1 MSLEINLELS
11 DDDLVHFKDALRQAQ
26 DTVRTRD
33 PATIIAD
40 AHKILEETR
49 DQHLPSFIRE
59 RLDQVG
65 PMIDMAEDVGFE
77 LSADERERVY
87 ASLVY
92 LADPLDFIPDTVP
105 VLGFLDDAIMIDLCA
120 EELRHELEAY
130 GDFTEWRQEEAER
143 RGVDAS
149 KLGVQ
154 RMEWA
159 DARRV
164 EIMQRMRRRRNESYA
179 SGTWNPTLF
188 RIR

>member
-26 DTVRTRD
+26 ETARTRD
-33 PATIIAD
+33 PATIVAD
-40 AHKILEETR
+40 AHKILEQTR

-59 RLDQVG
+59 RLDEVG
-65 PMIDMAEDVGFE
+65 PMIAMAEDVGFE

-87 ASLVY
+87 ASLLY
-92 LADPLDFIPDTVP
+92 LADPVDFIPDTVP
-105 VLGFLDDAIMIDLCA
+105 VLGFLDDAIMIDLCV

-130 GDFTEWRQEEAER
+130 SDFAEWREEEAQR
-143 RGVDAS
+143 RGVDPS

-159 DARRV
+159 DARRI

-179 SGTWNPTLF
+179 SGNWNPTLF
-188 RIR
+188 RVR